1 MVSNKPSK
9 LDEAELRRAAPQP
22 VLAEEVWLGASVLA
36 APMAWSLHLVLNYGL
51 IYPAERWQSK
61 AALYA
66 VSLLGALA
74 ALLSVLLGRRS
85 LLRAR
90 RGAGGQDAQ
99 HERSRFLAICA
110 CAVGVFFLLAIIA
123 QTVPAVMLPLGVQ

>member
-9 LDEAELRRAAPQP
+9 LDERELREAAPHP
-22 VLAEEVWLGASVLA
+22 VLAEELWLGASALT
-36 APMAWSLHLVLNYGL
+36 APMAWALHLVLNYGM

-61 AALYA
+61 AVLYG
-66 VSLLGALA
+66 VSLVGVLA
-74 ALLSVLLGRRS
+74 ALVSLLLGRRR
-85 LLRAR
+85 LHRAQR
-90 RGAGGQDAQ
+90 AHDGEETQR
-99 HERSRFLAICA
+99 ERSLFLAICA